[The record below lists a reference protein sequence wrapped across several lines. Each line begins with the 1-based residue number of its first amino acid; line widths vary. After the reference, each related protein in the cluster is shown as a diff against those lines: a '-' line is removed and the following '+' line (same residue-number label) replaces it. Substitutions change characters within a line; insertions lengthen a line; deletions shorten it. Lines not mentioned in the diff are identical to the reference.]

1 MSTTA
6 PPVAAGTAIPWMAAA
21 ESSTAVST
29 TSRLISEAEFAA
41 IYAAADFAA
50 EFEMWMDTSV
60 TISWSLLG
68 VTGDDAVQA
77 AFTGFTKCLRD
88 WLIRRA
94 NPVAFV
100 YAHEFGPVVG
110 LHSHV
115 NVFIA
120 GARYRED
127 FRHWV
132 REWSTHVVGR
142 HVPRAVRVA
151 GPRVEEPWLHWLRF
165 GYLMKGYDHD
175 CVVQSGR
182 VSPDGRD
189 VRLGDLIPFAWTD
202 PGSVTLKKRVGVSRS
217 LGSDRRSIGVPAGL
231 DYLLDAL
238 IDPTICTW
246 LGWRE
251 QGAGAQSCRTK
262 PFRSKYEDGAR
273 DVRMLYGHEFIER
286 VVGRP
291 TIGRY
296 VTDADADLDWL
307 ASIRI

>member
-1 MSTTA
+1 MSTMA
-6 PPVAAGTAIPWMAAA
+6 LPVPVCSAIPWVAAA
-21 ESSTAVST
+21 ESSAAVST

-41 IYAAADFAA
+41 VYAAADFAA

-60 TISWSLLG
+60 TITWSLLG
-68 VTGDDAVQA
+68 VTGDHAVQA

-100 YAHEFGPVVG
+100 FAHELGPVVG
-110 LHSHV
+110 LHSHL
-115 NVFIA
+115 NVFVA
-120 GARYRED
+120 GARHRDE

-132 REWSTHVVGR
+132 RDWSAHVVGR

-165 GYLMKGYDHD
+165 GYLMKGYDRD

-182 VSPDGRD
+182 VSPDGQD

-202 PGSVTLKKRVGVSRS
+202 TGNLRLKKRVGASRS
-217 LGSDRRSIGVPAGL
+217 LGPDRRSIGVPTGF
-231 DYLLDAL
+231 DYLLDM
-238 IDPTICTW
+238 DPTQTW
-246 LGWRE
+246 RGVRE
-251 QGAGAQSCRTK
+251 PVRGGSRRIK

-273 DVRMLYGHEFIER
+273 DVRTLYGLDFVGRVTGCSPNATPR
-286 VVGRP
+286 VVDDDTELG
-291 TIGRY
+291 
-296 VTDADADLDWL
+296 WL
-307 ASIRI
+307 ASTVI

>member
-1 MSTTA
+1 M
-6 PPVAAGTAIPWMAAA
+6 PCVAAAQSSVA
-21 ESSTAVST
+21 EIT

-68 VTGDDAVQA
+68 VTGDDAVQV

-100 YAHEFGPVVG
+100 FAHELGPVVD

-115 NVFIA
+115 NVFVA
-120 GARYRED
+120 GAHHREE

-132 REWSTHVVGR
+132 RDWSSRVVGR

-151 GPRVEEPWLHWLRF
+151 GPRVEKPWLHWLRF
-165 GYLMKGYDHD
+165 GYLMKGYDRD

-182 VSPDGRD
+182 VSPDGQD
-189 VRLGDLIPFAWTD
+189 ILLGNLIPFAWTD
-202 PGSVTLKKRVGVSRS
+202 PGKFSLKKRVGASRS
-217 LGSDRRSIGVPAGL
+217 LGPDRRSIGVPTGL
-231 DYLLDAL
+231 DYLDA
-238 IDPTICTW
+238 DTPFQTW
-246 LGWRE
+246 PGLRE
-251 QGAGAQSCRTK
+251 QVRARCRRIK

-273 DVRMLYGHEFIER
+273 DVRTLYGLEFVER
-286 VVGRP
+286 VTGCLPSVRP
-291 TIGRY
+291 CVAND
-296 VTDADADLDWL
+296 VTDLDWL
-307 ASIRI
+307 ASTRV